1 MKNKMLLLT
10 LLSPFAHSAYAQ
22 SSVTLYGLID
32 EGLEVA
38 NNVQNGAHTGGRV
51 YRLDGTFGL
60 NSSRWG
66 LRGNEDLGG
75 GLSVVFALENGF
87 ELNNGRLGQGGAEFG
102 RQAFVG
108 LKSASL
114 GNVVLGRQYDS
125 VVDYVGKFEFADSNV
140 GTAHSAHPSDLD
152 NFNNGRRTNNAI
164 KYRSPDYRGF
174 SVGGV
179 YSLGGTPGSLARNQ
193 VYSVGAGYTGGAVS
207 LGIAYLNVRN
217 PATSLFGSNPNE
229 TATSNGLTSSP
240 VFSGYASANT
250 YSVLGAGGTYAIG
263 PVSLGA
269 TYSNIRFDG
278 IATLGGISEQFND
291 LEASLQYHVSPRV
304 LAGVAFN
311 YLHSSQI
318 NRNVGGAHYNQVA
331 AGATYTLSNRT
342 DVYLAGV
349 YQVASGRD
357 STGAAAVAALS
368 GETASSNGHQMVA
381 RLGIRHR
388 F

>member
-1 MKNKMLLLT
+1 MLLLT
-10 LLSPFAHSAYAQ
+10 VLSPFVHTAYAQ

-32 EGLEVA
+32 EGLEAVS
-38 NNVQNGAHTGGRV
+38 NVQNGAQSGGRA

-66 LRGNEDLGG
+66 LRGTEDLGG
-75 GLSVVFALENGF
+75 GLSTVFDLENGF

-102 RQAFVG
+102 RQAFIG
-108 LKSASL
+108 LKSKDL
-114 GNVVLGRQYDS
+114 GTIVLGRQYDS
-125 VVDYVGKFEFADSNV
+125 VVDYVGKFEFGDSNV
-140 GTAHSAHPSDLD
+140 GTAHSAHPSDVD

-174 SVGGV
+174 SVGGL
-179 YSLGGTPGSLARNQ
+179 YSLGGVPGSFSKNQ
-193 VYSVGAGYTGGAVS
+193 VYSVGAGYADGAVA

-217 PATSLFGSNPNE
+217 PASSLFGSNPNE
-229 TATSNGLTSSP
+229 TATSNGLSSSP

-250 YSVLGAGGTYAIG
+250 YSVLGAGGSYSIG
-263 PVSLGA
+263 PVVLGA
-269 TYSNIRFDG
+269 TYSNIRFDK
-278 IATLGGISEQFND
+278 ISALGGMSEQFND
-291 LEASLQYHVSPRV
+291 LEASLQYHVSPQ
-304 LAGVAFN
+304 LLTGVAFN
-311 YLHSSQI
+311 YLHGSQA
-318 NRNVGGAHYNQVA
+318 NSLVGGAHYNQVA
-331 AGATYTLSNRT
+331 AGATYTLSSRT

-357 STGAAAVAALS
+357 STGATAVASLS